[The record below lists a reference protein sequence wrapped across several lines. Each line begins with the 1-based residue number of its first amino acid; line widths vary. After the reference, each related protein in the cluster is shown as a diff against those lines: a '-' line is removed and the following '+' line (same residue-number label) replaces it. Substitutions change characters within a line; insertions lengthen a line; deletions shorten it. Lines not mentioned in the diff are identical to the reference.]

1 MPGNISAY
9 IGNRALNLCVHIEYQ
24 FFIWGAGYSQKHFFK
39 YGLNN
44 RGFFLCNNSNKQ
56 ICMLNINLLHKHF
69 CGRKSYCKRKHS
81 DIQQSI
87 WILTEYQ
94 CHFPYNRYSGTA
106 LQTIFHLC
114 IPKKDLAKPHFFYQL
129 NISKTKSQCSV
140 WNYDI
145 LQTSTKLKCSA
156 YQLSA

>member
-1 MPGNISAY
+1 MPISPDPMQYGNTSFVRTIYIDLIEYIFLALVPGNISAY

-87 WILTEYQ
+87 
-94 CHFPYNRYSGTA
+94 
-106 LQTIFHLC
+106 
-114 IPKKDLAKPHFFYQL
+114 
-129 NISKTKSQCSV
+129 
-140 WNYDI
+140 
-145 LQTSTKLKCSA
+145 
-156 YQLSA
+156 